1 MLGFINSTNDLIVI
15 AIVLLVLF
23 GAKRIPELMR
33 GLGQGMREL
42 KRGMHEDLSSP
53 PERSSTTDEE
63 LERRV
68 RARLEAERQG
78 KSLE

>member
-15 AIVLLVLF
+15 AVVLLILF

-42 KRGMHEDLSSP
+42 KRGMSEDLV
-53 PERSSTTDEE
+53 SSTERGSASDEAR
-63 LERRV
+63 ERRV
-68 RARLEAERQG
+68 RARIEAERQ
-78 KSLE
+78 SRSAE